1 MEKSY
6 TIKKELNK
14 MISTL
19 ANMDNP
25 LKKLY
30 GLK

>member
-6 TIKKELNK
+6 NIKKELNK

-19 ANMDNP
+19 DNMDNP